1 MVVTAELNVMAL
13 MMAPL
18 ILMLRTST
26 LTDSST
32 RTTQIAVKYD
42 GVDGGDDQSVKKSSK
57 SRQKLKSF
65 KGLENLQKPS
75 VRKNVYQSTDPPSI
89 KYKELEFPL
98 EF

>member
-1 MVVTAELNVMAL
+1 MVTAELNVMAL

-18 ILMLRTST
+18 ILMLKTSI

-42 GVDGGDDQSVKKSSK
+42 GVDGGNDQLVKKSSK
-57 SRQKLKSF
+57 SCQKLKSF

-75 VRKNVYQSTDPPSI
+75 VRRNVYRSTSPPSI
-89 KYKELEFPL
+89 RYKQLELLLEF
-98 EF
+98 